1 MNTKRY
7 LGGRMHEA
15 GVGGKNF
22 TSGIAELF
30 DEVGFGA
37 CIYKTLTWP
46 LAYRLAWIRSYDD
59 FSMAT

>member
-1 MNTKRY
+1 
-7 LGGRMHEA
+7 MHEA